1 MGDLGD
7 VSAKQC
13 RLVNRSNAES
23 RGADISWRLAMG
35 QGATIQ
41 AHATYSSIHLRDSAE
56 PLRDRPRW
64 RTGAM
69 LSIPIGQK
77 TSVYGEGLWVSSRFD
92 FQLPVPQFN
101 RAPSYLVADLAVRR
115 RISDALSAYLRLD

>member
-1 MGDLGD
+1 
-7 VSAKQC
+7 
-13 RLVNRSNAES
+13 
-23 RGADISWRLAMG
+23 MG

-69 LSIPIGQK
+69 LSIPIGEK

-101 RAPSYLVADLAVRR
+101 RAPSYLVANLAVRR
-115 RISDALSAYLRLD
+115 RISDAFSAYLRLDNILNRAFQEYVGFPNPGIQVRVGFDYRWR